1 MAKDARKSDFKNFSV
16 SSQAVNSN
24 IRLDD
29 VKPLASIDTMLK
41 IQESVQDVIV
51 QEESIGHARAEE
63 QQSTEQANVYRRQL
77 GDKFCAMEVRVSP
90 I

>member
-1 MAKDARKSDFKNFSV
+1 M
-16 SSQAVNSN
+16 SSQAEKSK
-24 IRLDD
+24 IHLDD
-29 VKPLASIDTMLK
+29 VKPLASIDTVLK
-41 IQESVQDVIV
+41 TQESLQDVIV

-77 GDKFCAMEVRVSP
+77 GDKFCAMVVRESS